1 MSGRFDSRNDESQ
14 PRKNPKHPVFF
25 GRVLGFGAAIHGRA
39 ASASGAF
46 ERADRRVAMSERDR
60 LLPTVDPGAP
70 APGGSTS
77 TAADLADRRR
87 QLTRSFF
94 VKTAVSVSACALI
107 LALHAPLSSM
117 RFGTGTA
124 STDGDAGSGAD
135 GRLDA
140 TAQKLLAQE
149 VVVAAAGV
157 PEKQK
162 YRGRYPSWWDDTPEL
177 PDAQPIFLHIPKTGG
192 VSVEDMASKSG
203 HVTGACV
210 VHSFGDSA
218 LPYPL
223 APGFSMEPYHTPPRR
238 FVPYSFTIVRSPY
251 SRMISEFNWRALA
264 DPAKA
269 ADIKAGRWSFTCG
282 EFQDFVRD
290 RVAGVADSPLFRCL
304 AATDLKESD
313 YDACIESNPGETLT
327 DSHALP
333 QWLTAIHAERVF
345 KYENFDAEVIP
356 FLRRAGVVDP
366 SQRVEKINSA
376 GLVSETASQ
385 CWALVSEDVLDKF
398 VELYAVDFKRLDY
411 DPGELRK
418 DAASAALGQETRD
431 MSEAQKAIAR
441 RTPVQVTGAELAD
454 LLRADERAE
463 LAGPEEAADER
474 RETESSSS
482 TTDPSRSSST
492 PLEEAGT
499 TAPTCV
505 ERDRLV
511 ALGHREKTPDG
522 REVAWAPAAWAVAEG
537 TLRRA
542 VFDSQAL
549 AETFKSRTEFAD
561 AAESTDE
568 MGGLGGED
576 GLVAVTRRAARGARW
591 AAERAARNPLGEGS
605 MERIEEAGRMVDAAA
620 AAAMRLRG
628 TALKAGSA
636 APQGLIDACAQL
648 EEPATRL
655 NRTMAQA
662 TAVRRRWEEMEKD
675 ADGEE
680 VEPAVAESAASLS
693 GMSPEEVDFAAA
705 LSKFKPSTA
714 GLSGV
719 VRA

>member
-1 MSGRFDSRNDESQ
+1 MTQETTSRRFGL
-14 PRKNPKHPVFF
+14 RKSETPHSPFV
-25 GRVLGFGAAIHGRA
+25 RVLRLRAALHGRA

-46 ERADRRVAMSERDR
+46 ERADRRVAMSERER

-70 APGGSTS
+70 APGGSPS
-77 TAADLADRRR
+77 AAADLADRRR
-87 QLTRSFF
+87 QLTRRFL
-94 VKTAVSVSACALI
+94 VKTAVSVCACALI

-124 STDGDAGSGAD
+124 STDVDAGSGAG

-140 TAQKLLAQE
+140 SAQRLLAQE

-223 APGFSMEPYHTPPRR
+223 ASGFSMEPYHTPPRR

-251 SRMISEFNWRALA
+251 SRMVSEFNWRALA

-290 RVAGVADSPLFRCL
+290 RVAVVAESPLFQCL
-304 AATDLKESD
+304 AATELKESD
-313 YDACIESNPGETLT
+313 YDACVESNPGVILT

-333 QWLTAIHAERVF
+333 QWLTAVRAERIF

-385 CWALVSEDVLDKF
+385 CWAFVSRDVLEKF
-398 VELYAVDFKRLDY
+398 VELYAMDFKRLNY
-411 DPGELRK
+411 NPGELRK
-418 DAASAALGQETRD
+418 DAASAALGLETRE
-431 MSEAQKAIAR
+431 MSEEQKAIAR
-441 RTPVQVTGAELAD
+441 RKPVEVSGAELAD
-454 LLRADERAE
+454 LVRAAERAE
-463 LAGPEEAADER
+463 LAGPEEAAEER
-474 RETESSSS
+474 RRMDSSTSSSA
-482 TTDPSRSSST
+482 DPSPSSST
-492 PLEEAGT
+492 PLDEAGT

-505 ERDRLV
+505 NRDQLV

-542 VFDSQAL
+542 VFNAQTL
-549 AETFKSRTEFAD
+549 AETFKSRAEFAD
-561 AAESTDE
+561 AATSTDA

-605 MERIEEAGRMVDAAA
+605 AERIEEAGRMVDAAA

-628 TALKAGSA
+628 AALEVGSA
-636 APQGLIDACAQL
+636 APQALIDACAQL

-655 NRTMAQA
+655 NRTMVQA
-662 TAVRRRWEEMEKD
+662 AAVRRRWEEMEKD
-675 ADGEE
+675 SDGEE
-680 VEPAVAESAASLS
+680 VEPAIAESAASLS
-693 GMSPEEVDFAAA
+693 GMSPEAAFAAA